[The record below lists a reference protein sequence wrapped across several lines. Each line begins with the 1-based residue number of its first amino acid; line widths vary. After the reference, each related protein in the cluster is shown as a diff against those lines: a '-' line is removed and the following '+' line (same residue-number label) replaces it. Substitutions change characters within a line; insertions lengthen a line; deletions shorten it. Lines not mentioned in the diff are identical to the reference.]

1 MTVRSVV
8 WIFAAV
14 SIGVGALVPQP
25 ASGQAAKKSAF
36 GSLSKNSNKPIDI
49 LADLLTIYDNR
60 KLAVFQGNVRAS
72 QGSST
77 LQAAQLDVH
86 YTGGAKAFTGQG
98 DPNQGTAQS
107 PAQPA
112 AGQADDSQI
121 KKIVASG
128 NVLLN
133 SEDNQTTKADQLV
146 YDVPKQQVTVRGNV
160 VINNEEDQT
169 TTGDWAIYDVVGRK
183 AVVGGNV
190 VLSQGQNVL
199 KGDRLNINLAT
210 GESRFANTGT
220 TEDGSRRIRA
230 LLLPREVEK
239 KPAEG
244 ANNPGGAAAQ

>member
-1 MTVRSVV
+1 MRGQSAA
-8 WIFAAV
+8 WILVATL
-14 SIGVGALVPQP
+14 IGVGGFLPSAAQ
-25 ASGQAAKKSAF
+25 GQEVKSAF
-36 GSLSKNSNKPIDI
+36 GSLSKNSKEPIDI

-86 YTGGAKAFTGQG
+86 YTGGANALTGQG
-98 DPNQGTAQS
+98 DPKQGTAPDQ
-107 PAQPA
+107 AQPIA
-112 AGQADDSQI
+112 DQGDDSQI
-121 KKIVASG
+121 RKIEAKG
-128 NVLLN
+128 NVLLS

-146 YDVPKQQVTVRGNV
+146 YDVPEQRVTVRGNV
-160 VINNEEDQT
+160 VINSEEDQT
-169 TTGDWAIYDVVGRK
+169 TTGDWAIYDVAGQK

-230 LLLPREVEK
+230 LLLPKEVEK
-239 KPAEG
+239 KPAKEKTTPDG
-244 ANNPGGAAAQ
+244 PAGR

>member
-1 MTVRSVV
+1 MRPRSVAWV
-8 WIFAAV
+8 FAAV
-14 SIGVGALVPQP
+14 FVGAGALLPSP
-25 ASGQAAKKSAF
+25 ALAQEVKSAF
-36 GSLSKNSNKPIDI
+36 GSLSKNSNEPIDI

-77 LQAAQLDVH
+77 LRAAQLDVH
-86 YTGGAKAFTGQG
+86 YTGGANAFTGQG
-98 DPNQGTAQS
+98 DPKQETAEGQAQS
-107 PAQPA
+107 A
-112 AGQADDSQI
+112 AESGDDSRI

-133 SEDNQTTKADQLV
+133 SEDNQTTKADELV

-169 TTGDWAIYDVVGRK
+169 TTGDWAIYDVAGQK

-230 LLLPREVEK
+230 LLLPKEAEEKPAKEK
-239 KPAEG
+239 KK
-244 ANNPGGAAAQ
+244 PGGAAGP

>member
-1 MTVRSVV
+1 MSIRSVV

-14 SIGVGALVPQP
+14 LVGVGALSSPS
-25 ASGQAAKKSAF
+25 ALGQEAKKSAF
-36 GSLSKNSNKPIDI
+36 GSLSKNSNKPIDV

-77 LQAAQLDVH
+77 LRAAQLDVH

-98 DPNQGTAQS
+98 DPKQEVAQGQ
-107 PAQPA
+107 AQPT
-112 AGQADDSQI
+112 ADPGDESQI
-121 KKIVASG
+121 RKIVASG

-133 SEDNQTTKADQLV
+133 SEDNQTTKADELV

-169 TTGDWAIYDVVGRK
+169 TTGDWATYDVAGQK

-230 LLLPREVEK
+230 LLIPKEAEERPGKEK
-239 KPAEG
+239 KKPR
-244 ANNPGGAAAQ
+244 GAAGP